1 METVREGLPCN
12 AKTPPPHAKMMYALV
27 LCKGGEVVTL
37 SQCPLPNLTSSQAG
51 LSEKVSVWWNT
62 HIHTHTHTI
71 HARTRARA
79 HTHTHTH
86 SHTHDTRTHTR
97 YTHAQERTHTT
108 HTHRDRQTHT
118 QTTHTQN
125 TQYLCH
131 SSCSL
136 IRPWL
141 SSSSFSVAC

>member
-79 HTHTHTH
+79 HTHTHTL
-86 SHTHDTRTHTR
+86 THTR
-97 YTHAQERTHTT
+97 YTHTHTIHART
-108 HTHRDRQTHT
+108 RAHTHNTHT
-118 QTTHTQN
+118 QRQTDTHTDNTHTQH
-125 TQYLCH
+125 TI
-131 SSCSL
+131 SL
-136 IRPWL
+136 
-141 SSSSFSVAC
+141 SFVVFTY

>member
-1 METVREGLPCN
+1 
-12 AKTPPPHAKMMYALV
+12 MMYALV

-79 HTHTHTH
+79 HTHTHTL
-86 SHTHDTRTHTR
+86 THTR
-97 YTHAQERTHTT
+97 YTHTHTIHART
-108 HTHRDRQTHT
+108 RAHTHNTHT
-118 QTTHTQN
+118 QRQTDTHTDN
-125 TQYLCH
+125 TH
-131 SSCSL
+131 TKHTISL
-136 IRPWL
+136 
-141 SSSSFSVAC
+141 SFVVFTY